1 MKFKLY
7 DQVTDGKRRFVIVG
21 TPPHHQIVMCGENTQ
36 CYSYA
41 PSDTYSSTVSFR
53 TNPQFHM
60 IPEDFEKKFKIWKSD
75 DFWKLHDE

>member
-1 MKFKLY
+1 
-7 DQVTDGKRRFVIVG
+7 
-21 TPPHHQIVMCGENTQ
+21 
-36 CYSYA
+36 
-41 PSDTYSSTVSFR
+41 VSFR